1 MRLMRLVAVVT
12 CLAAAGSSLAATPAT
27 GVLRDDGVTTMSR
40 IRRLRVVRMA
50 KDWDGKTV
58 TLERRD
64 GERIR
69 GRLAR
74 VRADQFT
81 ITSDSG
87 RSTAVPI
94 DDVSAVTLHPDAADL
109 LLGGLMGVGTAAV
122 AGGVVGLGGGA
133 SSRAV
138 GFAAIGGAL
147 LGSLL
152 GIRLL
157 HQDTVVDLDAPP
169 HQVRW

>member
-1 MRLMRLVAVVT
+1 MLLRPLALVTLFAM
-12 CLAAAGSSLAATPAT
+12 LGSSVVAAPAADP
-27 GVLRDDGVTTMSR
+27 VRADGVTTMSR
-40 IRRLRVVRMA
+40 IRRLRIVRMA

-64 GERIR
+64 GD
-69 GRLAR
+69 R
-74 VRADQFT
+74 VRGVLTRVRDDRFT
-81 ITSDSG
+81 ITDNSDDV
-87 RSTAVPI
+87 TMVPI
-94 DDVSAVTLHPDAADL
+94 DDVASVTLHPDKADIFL
-109 LLGGLMGVGTAAV
+109 SGFMGIGTGAV
-122 AGGVVGLGGGA
+122 AGGVVGLGGQS

-138 GFAAIGGAL
+138 RLAAIGGAL

-157 HQDTVVDLDAPP
+157 RRDTVVDLDAAP

>member
-1 MRLMRLVAVVT
+1 MRLFRVTATVT
-12 CLAAAGSSLAATPAT
+12 CLMMAGASVAAPPASAI
-27 GVLRDDGVTTMSR
+27 VRDNGVTTMAR

-50 KDWDGKTV
+50 QDWDGKTV

-64 GERIR
+64 GARVR

-74 VRADQFT
+74 VRGGLFT
-81 ITSDSG
+81 ITDDAGKSH
-87 RSTAVPI
+87 AVPI

-109 LLGGLMGVGTAAV
+109 LLAGLMGAGTAAV
-122 AGGVVGLGGGA
+122 SGGVVSLGGSA
-133 SSRAV
+133 SPRAV
-138 GFAAIGGAL
+138 GFAALGGAL

-152 GIRLL
+152 GVRLL
-157 HQDTVVDLDAPP
+157 HRETVVDLDAAP

>member
-1 MRLMRLVAVVT
+1 MRLLRLVATVT
-12 CLAAAGSSLAATPAT
+12 CLTVAGSSLATAPPT
-27 GVLRDDGVTTMSR
+27 GALRDDGVTTMSR

-50 KDWDGKTV
+50 RDWDGKTV

-74 VRADQFT
+74 VRDDRFT
-81 ITSDSG
+81 ITTDSG
-87 RSTAVPI
+87 DSTTVPI
-94 DDVSAVTLHPDAADL
+94 DDVSAVTLHPDKADL

-122 AGGVVGLGGGA
+122 AGGVVGLGGDV

-138 GFAAIGGAL
+138 GLAALGGAL

-152 GIRLL
+152 GLRLL
-157 HQDTVVDLDAPP
+157 HQDTVVDLDAAP